1 MRELRIDLKSAERFK
16 RYTQYINRNPENTL
30 SLSSAHER
38 EHGDRFSLLWRL
50 YIQLKQNEKGGGE
63 KRKNKRTDVITKGK
77 FERKV
82 ETFEWGSYVKI
93 LNIKYIFILYFTHIN
108 IYIFIF
114 NFFIVVAVV
123 VYESYIFFNCKIVHI
138 TKVAKK

>member
-1 MRELRIDLKSAERFK
+1 MRELRIDLKSEERFK
-16 RYTQYINRNPENTL
+16 RYKQYINRDPENTL

-38 EHGDRFSLLWRL
+38 EQGDRLSLLLRL

-82 ETFEWGSYVKI
+82 ETFEWGPMLRSLT
-93 LNIKYIFILYFTHIN
+93 LNIYLYYILHI
-108 IYIFIF
+108 
-114 NFFIVVAVV
+114 
-123 VYESYIFFNCKIVHI
+123 
-138 TKVAKK
+138 